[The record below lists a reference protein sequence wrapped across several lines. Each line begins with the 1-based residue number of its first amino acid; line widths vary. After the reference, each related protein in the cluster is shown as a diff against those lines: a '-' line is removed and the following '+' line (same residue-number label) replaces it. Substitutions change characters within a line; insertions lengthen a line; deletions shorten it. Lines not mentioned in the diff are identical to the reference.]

1 MPPDQ
6 LLALVTLAVAGSFT
20 PGPNNTIATVTAA
33 NHGFRAAVPHMLG
46 VPLGFSTMLVAGSL
60 GVAALLIAHPVL
72 AQLIKWVGIAY
83 LLYIAWLIAGATS
96 LGDRTVAQPLTFWQ
110 SAAFQYANPKA
121 WMLAAATAAT
131 FMAQGAGVART
142 GIIVAVYAL
151 AAFLSLVLWAGLGAA
166 LRAWLMHGA
175 RLRVFNI
182 VMGALLAA
190 TAVWMAVV

>member
-1 MPPDQ
+1 MSMRS
-6 LLALVTLAVAGSFT
+6 SFT

-60 GVAALLIAHPVL
+60 GVAALLIAHPLL

-83 LLYIAWLIAGATS
+83 LLYIAWLIARASS
-96 LGDRTVAQPLTFWQ
+96 LGDRAVAQPLTFWQ
-110 SAAFQYANPKA
+110 SATFQYANPKA

-131 FMAQGAGVART
+131 FMAQGAGPTRT
-142 GIIVAVYAL
+142 VIIVAVYAL

-166 LRAWLMHGA
+166 LRAWLMQGA
-175 RLRVFNI
+175 RLRVFNGA
-182 VMGALLAA
+182 MGALLAA

>member
-1 MPPDQ
+1 MPLDQ
-6 LLALVTLAVAGSFT
+6 LVALITLAVAGSFT

-46 VPLGFSTMLVAGSL
+46 VPLGFSSMLVAGSL
-60 GVAALLIAHPVL
+60 GVAAVLVAHPLL

-83 LLYIAWLIAGATS
+83 LLYIAWLIARASS
-96 LGDRTVAQPLTFWQ
+96 LGERSLTQPLTFWQ

-131 FMAQGAGVART
+131 FMAQGASVTRT
-142 GIIVAVYAL
+142 GIIVVIYAL

-166 LRAWLMHGA
+166 LRAWLMQGQ
-175 RLRVFNI
+175 RLRVFNLA
-182 VMGALLAA
+182 MGALLAA
-190 TAVWMAVV
+190 TAVWMAFV